1 MTCRCT
7 EIVKTGV
14 DLARKLVTGERA
26 PVDEAQRRRAI
37 CTTCQLLTLH
47 FGKHVLTCGRLFDG
61 TPRDAA
67 RDGCGCVI
75 MLKIALAG
83 EACPRGKWGPEE
95 KSSPPLNNSLQ

>member
-7 EIVKTGV
+7 EIVKTGLDV
-14 DLARKLVTGERA
+14 ARKLVTGERA
-26 PVDEAQRRRAI
+26 TVDEAQRRRAI

-67 RDGCGCVI
+67 RDGCGCII
-75 MLKIALAG
+75 MIKAALSG
-83 EACPRGKWGPEE
+83 ERCPRGRWEAPQ
-95 KSSPPLNNSLQ
+95 SSPPLNNSLQ